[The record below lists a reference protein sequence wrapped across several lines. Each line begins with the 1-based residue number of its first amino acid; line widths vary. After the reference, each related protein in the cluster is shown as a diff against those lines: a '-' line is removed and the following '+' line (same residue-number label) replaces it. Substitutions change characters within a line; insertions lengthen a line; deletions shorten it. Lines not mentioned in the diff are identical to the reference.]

1 MMAASFSSGMSTEFR
16 DTAYLENGSATQAAA
31 LEPPERGVGIT
42 EHGVLT
48 DAAPDKEEAGSRTL
62 PAAEGCR

>member
-1 MMAASFSSGMSTEFR
+1 MMATSFSGGMSTEFR
-16 DTAYLENGSATQAAA
+16 DTAYLENGSATQAA
-31 LEPPERGVGIT
+31 LEPPERGVGIA